1 MAHRRQARRYAA
13 KVPRKIPLM
22 NSPSLPEREADS
34 ANISSR
40 GVYFDSNFPFQ
51 IGERVEVM
59 LTMPE
64 EIAGRPSRAWRCR
77 GRVVRT
83 DIGPAIATGVGVE
96 FLLLRNSAAPNEA
109 TAKSALELSTHNA
122 RSH

>member
-1 MAHRRQARRYAA
+1 MAHRRPTRRYAV
-13 KVPRKIPLM
+13 KVPLKICLM
-22 NSPSLPEREADS
+22 DSPSLPEREADS

-64 EIAGRPSRAWRCR
+64 EIAGRPSRAWRCH
-77 GRVVRT
+77 GRVVRA
-83 DIGPAIATGVGVE
+83 DIGPAIGTGVSVE
-96 FLLLRNSAAPNEA
+96 FLYYEILRRPTEAA
-109 TAKSALELSTHNA
+109 AKSALELSTHNA
-122 RSH
+122 RYY